1 MGVGLA
7 QAVEEIKARVDIVS
21 VVEEYVR
28 LRKAGKN
35 YVGLCPFHSEKTPSF
50 TVSPDKQIFYCFGC
64 HEGGDV
70 FTFLMKRENLSF
82 VEAVRTLAEKLGLRL
97 ELSQGE
103 DQRSAVREQIMG
115 LLERASE
122 YFIHNFNRPEA
133 GKAVEYVEKR
143 GITPDIAGRFGLGY
157 ALAEWDRLCSL
168 ELKLGTPKELLVA
181 AGLAVEKDG
190 GGLYDRFR
198 DKLMF
203 PIRDMRGR
211 TVAFGARVLDDS
223 QPKYVNSPENPVFKK
238 GNVLYGLDLA
248 HRAIRQTGC
257 VILVE
262 GYMDAIAC
270 HQFGFDNCVATLG
283 TALSEA
289 QARTLA
295 SMASTVIIA
304 YDSDAAG
311 QAATLRGIELFR
323 KLGCDLRVAQLPEG
337 KDPDEFLR
345 KHGAGAFQEVLD
357 NALPY
362 MDHRFK
368 LVCAARD
375 LSTPEGRLAAAKEAK
390 SILAATE
397 DLVEREI
404 YAKKW
409 SELLGLPVGLL
420 GLEAARQV
428 RHKKPARSNNS
439 PEQSV
444 TKMDRGA
451 IALGRAESALVALLL
466 RHPELAASVKE
477 QLGTVQFK
485 DEVLGKIA
493 RRVFQLVEKGEYRS
507 ASQLIQHDDLEVTR
521 RVSELAVGGIESAD
535 PGTVAA
541 DCIRTM
547 KKFAAARLL
556 RMIKETS
563 DPGKKRLL
571 LNEYYSLVKQIK
583 CDPGVQGGGAEDGS

>member
-1 MGVGLA
+1 MAVGLA
-7 QAVEEIKARVDIVS
+7 QAIEEIKARVDIVS

-50 TVSPDKQIFYCFGC
+50 TVSPDKQMFYCFGC

-82 VEAVRTLAEKLGLRL
+82 VEAVRILADRIGLKL
-97 ELSQGE
+97 ELSRADEG
-103 DQRSAVREQIMG
+103 RSAIREQLFA
-115 LLERASE
+115 LLERASQ

-133 GKAVEYVEKR
+133 GKAVEYVENR
-143 GITPDIAGRFGLGY
+143 GITPDVAARFGLGY
-157 ALAEWDRLCSL
+157 AMAEWDALCSL

-181 AGLAVEKDG
+181 SGLAVERESG
-190 GGLYDRFR
+190 GVYDRFR

-211 TVAFGARVLDDS
+211 TIGFGARVLDGS
-223 QPKYVNSPENPVFKK
+223 EPKYVNSPENLVFKK

-248 HRAIRQTGC
+248 HRAIRENGS

-270 HQFGFDNCVATLG
+270 HQFGFRNCVASLG
-283 TALSEA
+283 TALTET

-295 SMASTVIIA
+295 ALAERVIIA

-311 QAATLRGIELFR
+311 QAATLRGIEVFR
-323 KLGCDLRVAQLPEG
+323 RLGCDLRVAQLPEG

-345 KHGAGAFQEVLD
+345 KHGPAAFEDVIRS
-357 NALPY
+357 ALPY
-362 MDHRFK
+362 MEHRFR
-368 LVCAARD
+368 LVCELHD
-375 LSTPEGRLAAAKEAK
+375 LNTPNGRLAAAREVKA
-390 SILAATE
+390 ILAATE
-397 DLVEREI
+397 DMVEREI

-409 SELLGLPVGLL
+409 AEQLGLPVGLL
-420 GLEAARQV
+420 SLEAAKQA

-444 TKMDRGA
+444 TKMDS
-451 IALGRAESALVALLL
+451 ITTALHRAETTLVGLIL
-466 RHPELAASVKE
+466 RHPEWAPVVRE
-477 QLGTVQFK
+477 RLGNVQFR
-485 DEVLGKIA
+485 DNVLGRIA
-493 RRVFQLVEKGEYRS
+493 LRVFELVDKGEYRS
-507 ASQLIQHDDLEVTR
+507 PSQVVEHEDVEVTR
-521 RVSELAVGGIESAD
+521 RVSELVVGGMENGD
-535 PGTVAA
+535 PGAVVA

-547 KKFAAARLL
+547 KRCAAARLL
-556 RMIKETS
+556 KMIKETT
-563 DPGKKRLL
+563 DPDKKRLL
-571 LNEYYSLVKQIK
+571 VNEYYFLVKQIK
-583 CDPGVQGGGAEDGS
+583 SDPGVQGGGVEDGS